1 MRKIDFHIHTVA
13 SNLDSQFSFSMEK
26 LKEYI
31 ETAKLD
37 CIAIT
42 NHNLFARDQ
51 FERIRAA
58 TSIPIFP
65 GIEVDLEGAQ
75 ILVIADGQNIADFDS
90 CCTKVSSACGSVSSI
105 SVNQFQEIF
114 EDLSQYIL
122 IPHYDKKPAIKEQTL
137 ERLRPHVTAGE
148 VSSPKK
154 FIYCLKDADRLVPVY
169 FSDCRIRDDLKH
181 IPVRQTFIDCN
192 ELSFSTVK
200 HCLRDKQKVSL
211 SEADGNELF
220 QIFEDGQHIS
230 TGLNVII
237 GGRSSGK
244 SHTLQAISERFPNVR
259 HIKQF
264 ALVARDEQGDQ
275 MRFNELLSQQH
286 SLFSKD
292 YLSEL
297 QRVVDDV
304 IDIDLQEDERAATR
318 YLESLLKHARETE
331 KHDVF
336 SRAVLFAEE
345 LYQTAD
351 QNGLRDLIAST
362 KNLIRNEEFRAIID
376 KNVPLD
382 GLKSLYVELMILF
395 TERDQLHRKKVWVNE
410 LVQRV
415 KEQLKIKTAAPTIA
429 DFDPYKTVLNNRK
442 IEKFRSIVRRA
453 QTPREIM
460 RKQCRGFEIVAEVGQ
475 FSGAGE
481 LKQLSR
487 SQVAFKQA
495 FDAYDDPYGFLQAL
509 KALEE
514 RIPAAE
520 YYKFFVKIEYKILNK
535 HGFEASGGERSEF
548 FLLQEIENAQAFD
561 MLLIDEPESSFD
573 NLFLK
578 NDVNEIIKDISKTMP
593 VVLVTHNNTVGVSIR
608 PDYLLCTRK
617 EVEGGEVRWRI
628 YSGFP
633 TDRQLSSVDGRVLK
647 TWDVAMQ
654 YFEAGHSAYEE
665 RRRSYEDL
673 ED

>member
-13 SNLDSQFSFSMEK
+13 SKLDARFDFSMDK
-26 LKEYI
+26 LKEYV
-31 ETAKLD
+31 ETAQLD

-42 NHNLFARDQ
+42 NHNLFEREQ
-51 FERIRAA
+51 FEQIRSSI
-58 TSIPIFP
+58 SIPVLP

-75 ILVIADGQNIADFDS
+75 ILVIGDGQTIADFES
-90 CCTKVSSACGSVSSI
+90 RCARVSSACNLTASI
-105 SVNQFQEIF
+105 SVDQFLATF

-122 IPHYDKKPAIKEQTL
+122 IPHYDKKPAIKEETL
-137 ERLRPHVTAGE
+137 ARLRPHVTAGE

-154 FIYCLKDADRLVPVY
+154 FVYCWKDADRLVPVY
-169 FSDCRIRDDLKH
+169 FSDCRIHGDLKRL
-181 IPVRQTFIDCN
+181 PVRQTFIDCN
-192 ELSFSTVK
+192 EVSFSAVK

-211 SEADGNELF
+211 SEAEGNTLF
-220 QIFEDGQHIS
+220 QVFEDGQHIS

-244 SHTLQAISERFPNVR
+244 SHTLQAISERFSNVQ

-264 ALVARDEQGDQ
+264 ALVARDEDDDQ
-275 MRFNELLSQQH
+275 ARFNELLSQQH

-292 YLSEL
+292 YLTDL

-304 IDIDLQEDERAATR
+304 IDVDLEEDDRAAVR
-318 YLESLLKHARETE
+318 YLETLLKYAKETE

-336 SRAVLFAEE
+336 SRATLFGEE
-345 LYQTAD
+345 LYPTPD
-351 QNGLRDLIAST
+351 QKGLEDLIAST
-362 KNLIRNEEFRAIID
+362 KNLVRNEEFRAIID
-376 KNVPLD
+376 KHVSLD
-382 GLKSLYVELMILF
+382 ALRALYVELMKLF
-395 TERDQLHRKKVWVNE
+395 AQRDEQRRKRVWVNE

-415 KEQLKIKTAAPTIA
+415 RDQLKIKTAAPTIA
-429 DFDPYKTVLNNRK
+429 DFDPYRIVLNRK
-442 IEKFRSIVRRA
+442 KVEKFSSIVNLARRR
-453 QTPREIM
+453 REIL
-460 RKQCRGFEIVAEVGQ
+460 RKQRRGFEIVAEVGE
-475 FSGAGE
+475 FSRAGE

-487 SQVAFKQA
+487 SQIAFSPA
-495 FDAYDDPYGFLQAL
+495 FEDYENPYAFLQAL
-509 KALEE
+509 KKLEG
-514 RIPAAE
+514 RIAPAE
-520 YYKFFVKIEYKILNK
+520 YHKYFVKIDYRILNK
-535 HGFEASGGERSEF
+535 DGFEASGGERSEF

-617 EVEGGEVRWRI
+617 EIEDGGVRWRI

-633 TDRQLSSVDGRVLK
+633 TDPQLSSVDGRVLK

-654 YFEAGHSAYEE
+654 YFEAGHDAYDE

-673 ED
+673 KG